1 MYYGVQTVI
10 ILGYRPKENRPVKNA
25 QYIIERVADFGHDD
39 EVRWAWHFYDKSL
52 LRKVIEK
59 SRCLRGETKIM
70 DNSSGGVK
78 LHFDILP
85 EKQKALDFLST
96 KSG

>member
-1 MYYGVQTVI
+1 MCIMEFRQSLFWDTD
-10 ILGYRPKENRPVKNA
+10 PKKIDPQKNA

-59 SRCLRGETKIM
+59 SRCLRGETK
-70 DNSSGGVK
+70 K
-78 LHFDILP
+78 LWTILLA
-85 EKQKALDFLST
+85 E
-96 KSG
+96 